1 MSRKCCCCIPIVVG
15 AAILG
20 VIGLLLC
27 ALELTV
33 LIPYLLD
40 IDVQTFNPVKENL
53 DRIYLTFEKTLEDHK
68 DNFGMD
74 EGTINEIMTNV
85 KSYVPQVMIG
95 ATVESGIYGLICLL
109 MVIGAASKVRLL
121 MLPYLIINLIGLIVM
136 ILGCVG
142 GCVAMFFYEYVVMGV
157 IASVITLIL
166 TILLIYFWSVVQRAF
181 VELGNDD
188 RMYSPVPM
196 KPAGNYSDGRGAGYY
211 PTSPQHFQMD
221 ESVSSFEAYF
231 FKENH

>member
-20 VIGLLLC
+20 VIGLLFC
-27 ALELTV
+27 ALELTA

-40 IDVQTFNPVKENL
+40 VDVEIFNPIKENL
-53 DRIYLTFEKTLEDHK
+53 NTIFMTFEKSLEQHK
-68 DNFGMD
+68 GDLQMD
-74 EGTINEIMTNV
+74 DDTIKDVMTNA
-85 KSYVPQVMIG
+85 KAYVPQVLIG
-95 ATVESGIYGLICLL
+95 ATIESGVYGLICLL
-109 MVIGAASKVRLL
+109 MLIGAASKVRLL
-121 MLPYLIINLIGLIVM
+121 MLPYLIINLGGLIVM

-142 GCVAMFFYEYVVMGV
+142 GCVALFFWSPEYVVMGV

-166 TILLIYFWSVVQRAF
+166 AILLIYFWSVVQRAF

-196 KPAGNYSDGRGAGYY
+196 KPAGNYNDGRGAGYY

-221 ESVSSFEAYF
+221 ER
-231 FKENH
+231 K

>member
-1 MSRKCCCCIPIVVG
+1 MSRRCCCCIPIVIG

-20 VIGLLLC
+20 VIGLLFC
-27 ALELTV
+27 ALELTALV
-33 LIPYLLD
+33 PYLLD
-40 IDVQTFNPVKENL
+40 IDIETFNPIKENL
-53 DRIYLTFEKTLEDHK
+53 NKIYLTFEETLQQNKEEFKLD
-68 DNFGMD
+68 D
-74 EGTINEIMTNV
+74 ETINDVMTNV
-85 KSYVPQVMIG
+85 KAYVPQVMIG
-95 ATVESGIYGLICLL
+95 ATIESGVYGLICLL

-142 GCVAMFFYEYVVMGV
+142 GCVALFLYSPEHVVMGV
-157 IASVITLIL
+157 IASVITVIL

-196 KPAGNYSDGRGAGYY
+196 KPAGNYNDGRGAGYY

-221 ESVSSFEAYF
+221 ER
-231 FKENH
+231 K

>member
-20 VIGLLLC
+20 VIGLLFC

-40 IDVQTFNPVKENL
+40 VDVQTFNPIKENL
-53 DRIYLTFEKTLEDHK
+53 NKIYLTFEETLEQHK
-68 DNFGMD
+68 DDFQMD
-74 EGTINEIMTNV
+74 DETINEIMTNA
-85 KSYVPQVMIG
+85 KAYVPQVMIG

-121 MLPYLIINLIGLIVM
+121 MLPYLIINLVGLIVM

-142 GCVAMFFYEYVVMGV
+142 GCVALFFYSPEYVVMGV

-166 TILLIYFWSVVQRAF
+166 AILLIYFWSVVQRAF

-221 ESVSSFEAYF
+221 ER
-231 FKENH
+231 K

>member
-20 VIGLLLC
+20 VIGLLFC

-40 IDVQTFNPVKENL
+40 VDVQTFNPIKENL
-53 DRIYLTFEKTLEDHK
+53 NKIYLTFEETLEQHK
-68 DNFGMD
+68 DDFQMD
-74 EGTINEIMTNV
+74 DKTINEIMTNT
-85 KSYVPQVMIG
+85 KAYVPQVMIG

-121 MLPYLIINLIGLIVM
+121 MLPYLIINLVGLIVM

-142 GCVAMFFYEYVVMGV
+142 GCVALFFYSPEHVVMGV

-166 TILLIYFWSVVQRAF
+166 AILLIYFWSVVQRAF

-221 ESVSSFEAYF
+221 ER
-231 FKENH
+231 K

>member
-1 MSRKCCCCIPIVVG
+1 MSRRCCCCIPIVVG

-20 VIGLLLC
+20 VIGLLFC
-27 ALELTV
+27 ALELTALV
-33 LIPYLLD
+33 PYLMD
-40 IDVQTFNPVKENL
+40 IDIEVFNPIKKNLETIYMIFEDNLEKNKNDLNMDDEFIKDIMEN
-53 DRIYLTFEKTLEDHK
+53 IKA
-68 DNFGMD
+68 
-74 EGTINEIMTNV
+74 
-85 KSYVPQVMIG
+85 YVPQVMIG
-95 ATVESGIYGLICLL
+95 ATIESGVYGLICLL

-142 GCVAMFFYEYVVMGV
+142 GCVALFFYSPEHVVMGV

-166 TILLIYFWSVVQRAF
+166 AILLIYFWSVVQRAF

-196 KPAGNYSDGRGAGYY
+196 KPAGNYNDGRGAGYY

-221 ESVSSFEAYF
+221 ER
-231 FKENH
+231 KG

>member
-1 MSRKCCCCIPIVVG
+1 MSRRCCCCIPIVIG

-20 VIGLLLC
+20 VIGLLFC
-27 ALELTV
+27 ALELTALV
-33 LIPYLLD
+33 PYLLD
-40 IDVQTFNPVKENL
+40 IDIETFNPIKENL
-53 DRIYLTFEKTLEDHK
+53 NKIYLTFEETLQQNKEEFKID
-68 DNFGMD
+68 D
-74 EGTINEIMTNV
+74 ETINDVMTNV
-85 KSYVPQVMIG
+85 KAYVPQVMIG
-95 ATVESGIYGLICLL
+95 ATIESGVYGLICLL

-142 GCVAMFFYEYVVMGV
+142 GCVALFFYSPEHVVMGV

-166 TILLIYFWSVVQRAF
+166 AILLIYFWSVVQRAF

-221 ESVSSFEAYF
+221 ER
-231 FKENH
+231 K

>member
-20 VIGLLLC
+20 VIGLLFC

-40 IDVQTFNPVKENL
+40 VDVQTFNPIKENL
-53 DRIYLTFEKTLEDHK
+53 NKIYLTFEETLEQHK
-68 DNFGMD
+68 NDFQMD
-74 EGTINEIMTNV
+74 DKTINEIMTNA
-85 KSYVPQVMIG
+85 KAYVPQVMIG

-121 MLPYLIINLIGLIVM
+121 MLPYLIINLVGLIIM

-142 GCVAMFFYEYVVMGV
+142 GCVALFFYSPEYVVMGV

-166 TILLIYFWSVVQRAF
+166 AILLIYFWSVVQRAF

-221 ESVSSFEAYF
+221 ER
-231 FKENH
+231 K

>member
-1 MSRKCCCCIPIVVG
+1 VIG

-20 VIGLLLC
+20 VIGLLFC
-27 ALELTV
+27 ALELTALV
-33 LIPYLLD
+33 PYLLD
-40 IDVQTFNPVKENL
+40 IDIETFNPIKENL
-53 DRIYLTFEKTLEDHK
+53 NKIYLTFEETLQQNKEEFKID
-68 DNFGMD
+68 D
-74 EGTINEIMTNV
+74 ETINDVMTNV
-85 KSYVPQVMIG
+85 KAYVPQVMIG
-95 ATVESGIYGLICLL
+95 ATIESGVYGLICLL

-142 GCVAMFFYEYVVMGV
+142 GCVALFFYSPEHVVMGV

-166 TILLIYFWSVVQRAF
+166 AILLIYFWSVVQRAF

-196 KPAGNYSDGRGAGYY
+196 KPAGNYNDGRGAGYY

-221 ESVSSFEAYF
+221 ER
-231 FKENH
+231 K

>member
-20 VIGLLLC
+20 VIGLLFC

-40 IDVQTFNPVKENL
+40 VDVQTFNPIKENL
-53 DRIYLTFEKTLEDHK
+53 NKIYLTFEETLEQHK
-68 DNFGMD
+68 DDFQMD
-74 EGTINEIMTNV
+74 DETINEIMTNT
-85 KSYVPQVMIG
+85 KTYVPQVMIG

-121 MLPYLIINLIGLIVM
+121 MLPYLIINLVGLIVM

-142 GCVAMFFYEYVVMGV
+142 GCVALFFYSPEYVVMGV

-166 TILLIYFWSVVQRAF
+166 AILLIYFWSVVQRAF

-221 ESVSSFEAYF
+221 ER
-231 FKENH
+231 K

>member
-1 MSRKCCCCIPIVVG
+1 MSRRCCCCIPIVIG

-20 VIGLLLC
+20 VIGLLFC
-27 ALELTV
+27 ALELTALV
-33 LIPYLLD
+33 PYLLD
-40 IDVQTFNPVKENL
+40 IDIETFNPIKENL
-53 DRIYLTFEKTLEDHK
+53 NKIYLTFEETLQQNKEEFKID
-68 DNFGMD
+68 D
-74 EGTINEIMTNV
+74 ETINDVMTNV
-85 KSYVPQVMIG
+85 KAYVPQVMIG
-95 ATVESGIYGLICLL
+95 ATIESGVYGLICLL

-142 GCVAMFFYEYVVMGV
+142 GCVALFFYSPEHVVMGV
-157 IASVITLIL
+157 IASVITLIPA
-166 TILLIYFWSVVQRAF
+166 ILLIYFWSVVQRAF

-196 KPAGNYSDGRGAGYY
+196 KPAGNYNDGRGAGYY

-221 ESVSSFEAYF
+221 ER
-231 FKENH
+231 K

>member
-1 MSRKCCCCIPIVVG
+1 VIG

-20 VIGLLLC
+20 VIGLLFC
-27 ALELTV
+27 ALELTALV
-33 LIPYLLD
+33 PYLLD
-40 IDVQTFNPVKENL
+40 IDIETFNPIKENL
-53 DRIYLTFEKTLEDHK
+53 NKIYLTFEETLQQNKEEFKLD
-68 DNFGMD
+68 D
-74 EGTINEIMTNV
+74 ETINDVMTNV
-85 KSYVPQVMIG
+85 KAYVPQVMIG
-95 ATVESGIYGLICLL
+95 ATIESGVYGLICLL

-142 GCVAMFFYEYVVMGV
+142 GCVALFLYSPEHVVMGV
-157 IASVITLIL
+157 IASVITVIL

-196 KPAGNYSDGRGAGYY
+196 KPAGNYNDGRGAGYY

-221 ESVSSFEAYF
+221 ER
-231 FKENH
+231 K